1 MLKSC
6 AHSYCLQR
14 GADWQVCQ
22 NPLGERR
29 KWDLRAMSAG
39 GTSER
44 STSKVLGLEVDTEVA
59 PLVQRV
65 IYSAIA
71 YFFIRIVIFVLK
83 DVIFLSFAGLPIGS
97 FFLSDNELISII
109 AVVIGFAT
117 CHCVDLG
124 ESFPTRIYLQKS
136 ASIQPRTNPSKFGG
150 KIQFNIHFT
159 PRSPRTPGQGRHPIR
174 RTRYGSRLAGA
185 QDPGVDGF

>member
-124 ESFPTRIYLQKS
+124 ESFPTNIYLQNL
-136 ASIQPRTNPSKFGG
+136 ASIQPRTSPTKT
-150 KIQFNIHFT
+150 IPDT
-159 PRSPRTPGQGRHPIR
+159 PIPTPPPPLKP
-174 RTRYGSRLAGA
+174 TL
-185 QDPGVDGF
+185 F